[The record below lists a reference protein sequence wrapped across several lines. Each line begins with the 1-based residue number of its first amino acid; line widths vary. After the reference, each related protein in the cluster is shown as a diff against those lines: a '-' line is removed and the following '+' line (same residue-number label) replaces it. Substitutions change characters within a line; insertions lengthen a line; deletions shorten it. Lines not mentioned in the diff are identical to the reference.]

1 MAALVCINSKRF
13 YSTTIKLSVETKTYF
28 LYERQNFNCV
38 RVSPAKMS
46 TAQDEIITDAVSI
59 LRLEEKK
66 KVKKSGRL

>member
-1 MAALVCINSKRF
+1 
-13 YSTTIKLSVETKTYF
+13 
-28 LYERQNFNCV
+28 
-38 RVSPAKMS
+38 MS